1 MEWIQNERS
10 KSTTTKIIIIIND
23 SFSIQTSIE
32 NGNLQAEKRR
42 PSNRIPSY
50 RTLRV
55 FTAVFSIES
64 VFNNNNT
71 CYTVYLV
78 LSIEILKTNSTM
90 NKLSLRVSTCGL
102 LLACIATVAT
112 AFSVPKGA
120 APISNRRGFA
130 SSVASVVAGTSA
142 LLIDPSLTNA
152 DGSVVAPASPLEVYE
167 DKNCKFSV
175 SVPSEWVKTEQ
186 TLPDRRKIVLYFKP
200 ESNQKTLMF
209 IAYTPTRDDF
219 TSLGS
224 FGVSAKHV
232 GFSLSRK
239 KQI

>member
-1 MEWIQNERS
+1 MIHSQSRLRLKMGTFKLKKGVRPIEFHRTVHYEYSRQFFLLNR
-10 KSTTTKIIIIIND
+10 
-23 SFSIQTSIE
+23 FSIIT
-32 NGNLQAEKRR
+32 
-42 PSNRIPSY
+42 
-50 RTLRV
+50 TLVIR
-55 FTAVFSIES
+55 
-64 VFNNNNT
+64 
-71 CYTVYLV
+71 YLV
-78 LSIEILKTNSTM
+78 LLSIEILKTNSTM